1 MLLASCWFECLPDTG
16 KGFDD
21 SLRFLLEK
29 LLISAKLDPFAGGDV
44 LLDVDRSGE
53 YRVLEFPNFLKQHP
67 IHPTALD
74 FLTQQR
80 EWPVSWNPLQLKTLG
95 TIELGYVDDDETREF
110 VAFWVT
116 STFED
121 VEKYLQKKLALLRK
135 FLAHDGCVTFNS
147 QHLIE
152 DAIHSTIHNAA
163 EVIALLSEH
172 DYYGQGPPW
181 LRHRFKKLVRIGA
194 FILATLTLLLNF
206 GRTHLADQPFL
217 DRISRHAQSHN
228 ARIFCI
234 WRKAFREVSRGLD
247 SASFNQSSND
257 CYIDS
262 QTATSIDE
270 QNEAGAISEGEWET
284 ESSSES
290 SSEWETEEEWE
301 DGYML
306 DTAVDR
312 SHPDDYNPQIQ
323 GARHT
328 CSSKMH
334 DYDEK
339 YWSHLY
345 PRIKKSNV
353 DGTCSKPSEGKLK
366 GVAHAALSL
375 MSFIV

>member
-1 MLLASCWFECLPDTG
+1 MLLASCWFECLPDT
-16 KGFDD
+16 GFDD

-53 YRVLEFPNFLKQHP
+53 YRVLEFPNVLEDYP

-95 TIELGYVDDDETREF
+95 TIEELGYVDDDEARECI
-110 VAFWVT
+110 AFWVT

-270 QNEAGAISEGEWET
+270 QNEVG
-284 ESSSES
+284 
-290 SSEWETEEEWE
+290 
-301 DGYML
+301 
-306 DTAVDR
+306 
-312 SHPDDYNPQIQ
+312 
-323 GARHT
+323 
-328 CSSKMH
+328 
-334 DYDEK
+334 
-339 YWSHLY
+339 
-345 PRIKKSNV
+345 
-353 DGTCSKPSEGKLK
+353 PSVRENGRQRVPTNQAQSGKLK
-366 GVAHAALSL
+366 KSGRTATCWTPRSIEVTQTIITRKFRVHVIPALARCTTTMRNIGRISIL
-375 MSFIV
+375 ELRSQTWMGPVRNQAKENLRGLRTQL